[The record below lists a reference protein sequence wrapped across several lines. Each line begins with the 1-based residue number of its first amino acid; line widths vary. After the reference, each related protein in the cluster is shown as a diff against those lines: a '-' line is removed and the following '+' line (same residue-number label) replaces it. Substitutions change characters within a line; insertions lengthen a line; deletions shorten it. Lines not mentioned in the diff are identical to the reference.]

1 MKRCIYCNREISLK
15 YLLRKENLDKIKCPY
30 CTKELK
36 VTKMS
41 KLLFI
46 SLLVLVT
53 TLMVIFPLKIS
64 PKILLSII
72 WILVCGYILRPIIYK
87 YE

>member
-15 YLLRKENLDKIKCPY
+15 YLLKKENLDKINCPY

-64 PKILLSII
+64 PKVLLSII
-72 WILVCGYILRPIIYK
+72 WILVCGYILRPIIYL